1 MKSKE
6 EKEKMIEAMQELLDS
21 LDSKTTKKLS
31 ESIKDTIQNNP
42 TLSKKYEEFINQE
55 MCTVK
60 YTRDHTE
67 VIWKGCFE
75 PEKKMA
81 VVDIASHLLNN
92 LKIKDKAFA
101 IAMIIANLDM
111 DDKENDED

>member
-21 LDSKTTKKLS
+21 LDGETTKKLS
-31 ESIKDTIQNNP
+31 DSIKDTIENNP
-42 TLSKKYEEFINQE
+42 TLSKKYEEFLNQE
-55 MCTVK
+55 MCTIK
-60 YTRDHTE
+60 YTRANTE

-81 VVDIASHLLNN
+81 AVDIISHLLNN
-92 LKIKDKAFA
+92 LKTKDKAFV
-101 IAMIIANLDM
+101 IAMVIANLDM
-111 DDKENDED
+111 DDED